1 MDDYTFLT
9 SKGQKN
15 LVLGGGKGEKM
26 KYHKNIVILE
36 DDWGINY
43 IDIGN
48 FVELLLDRKCWDQ
61 VVGMNFSFCK

>member
-1 MDDYTFLT
+1 MDDCTFLT

-15 LVLGGGKGEKM
+15 LVLGGGKGEKI

-48 FVELLLDRKCWDQ
+48 FV
-61 VVGMNFSFCK
+61 